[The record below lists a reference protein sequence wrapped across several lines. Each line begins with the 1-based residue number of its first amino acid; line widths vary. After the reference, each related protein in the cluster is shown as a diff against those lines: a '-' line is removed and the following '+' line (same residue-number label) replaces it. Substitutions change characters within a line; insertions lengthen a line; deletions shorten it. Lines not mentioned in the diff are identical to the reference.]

1 MAGRKFNIGRQ
12 NEQVLNKE
20 WHELFMALKYL
31 NNVRYNDA
39 DTVQERQ
46 EQIPKRAL
54 RYQPDSDMDILEAF
68 QGEGTGWKPLFEG
81 FYHPANT
88 NQKLLEEGEAA
99 NYQLGIDPSD
109 GVLSYYNPDVLAWM
123 PVKAQTMS
131 STVNVFSGL
140 SFQFL
145 SPLEASK
152 SNPDLFPVPLATKGR
167 MFASGQLR
175 GINDEEH
182 FFFYSPFGEEYNE
195 DSDITL
201 RIDKDKM
208 SNRAHWIHLDT
219 SRLHNIQKR
228 FIKIDKDPKSV
239 NYGYI
244 GVSTLNTEYYGF
256 RTVKDKNTQHVSG
269 DPRGFLLVKERN
281 KGQNDGDY
289 VAYNNGI
296 KLSEDAIAKYEYI
309 YTITYS
315 FIDYPTILGSTIQNA
330 IPISG
335 PSSYYVGMFDGVP
348 SLFVDGLALES
359 KYSYPDGAGSTESVI
374 YEYDKSDGNIKFS
387 TDDEGNILND
397 MQMTVLLFPERTED
411 YTFGVDDE
419 DNSVFGSILDFNKD
433 EQTVTVTINESLDS
447 YAKPMVFCNGLS
459 MMSNGLIATQDIDW
473 VVENDKTRI
482 TIKNFDLAEGEL
494 YTFYVADVETS
505 FITTGRCVDGVIEH
519 DSISADEEYIVIV
532 NGLLMTPT
540 NGDIAVDDGR
550 IRINSVYD
558 ITHKE
563 QLEFSVFR
571 IDNTD
576 ETALNL
582 VFDNDVSSYSVRID
596 DGGTES
602 VYNNCNNAV
611 VYLGNAILLDR
622 DGFRAA
628 ANSAENYY
636 KPGQITFDSDDFGNE
651 IYYMHNAT
659 GDKELLTGLDKRVL
673 EEIMG
678 FYVNKGT
685 VNLLLTEDQV
695 NEFWDA
701 SPLLTYFAHTYCNQI
716 DEPLITGSNNN
727 VQVQIGKGN
736 FTYEGK
742 AGRFDVWLTGN
753 NSLSTYYNGLMIEN
767 REVNIDDG
775 TTRTYQVDLPKLYI
789 PDDLLVV
796 LDAVYNHFKD
806 LKNPEELLTNEKYK
820 NVLTD
825 YEISPGRPLRE
836 AFMTN
841 SLLVSA
847 LQLAKYMY
855 EELNNESIQ
864 YVIEHIEGQEVIAA
878 YRDYINLETN
888 QNTNHGQIYNS
899 ARETVQADF
908 SLAPAIVNVY
918 LNGVLLDPSEY
929 HKFDDDKIMFEANVC
944 GIHQLPEPKKMA
956 ECLINEYLS
965 DSFKESIVKDYTNY
979 PKRVMRMPEE
989 NDLYYIPTSNRDV
1002 ILVEKRNDLSLKSV
1016 TFDVLTSSYGTL
1028 EFSEDYYDIPRS
1040 LTNTIDH
1047 VKIYINGVLYKGR
1060 YELVTRHGVR
1070 GIKLLEKDVLKIDP
1084 LYEHFTMFPMDWE
1097 ENKHLFGTEKYQRKI
1112 DKITFEWR

>member
-1 MAGRKFNIGRQ
+1 MAGRKFNMGRQ

-20 WHELFMALKYL
+20 WHQLFMALKYL
-31 NNVRYNDA
+31 NDERYRNA
-39 DTVQERQ
+39 ETVQERQ
-46 EQIPKRAL
+46 EQVPERAL
-54 RYQPDSDMDILEAF
+54 RFQPDTLMDILEAY
-68 QGEGTGWKPLFEG
+68 QGEGEGWSPLFKG

-88 NQKLLEEGEAA
+88 NQKLIEENTATD
-99 NYQLGIDPSD
+99 YQLGVDPNT
-109 GVLSYYNPDVLAWM
+109 GVLSYMNPDVMAWM

-145 SPLEASK
+145 SPLEKSK
-152 SNPDLFPVPLATKGR
+152 SNPDVFPVPLTTKGR
-167 MFASGQLR
+167 MFASGKVP
-175 GINDEEH
+175 GDDAEH
-182 FFFYSPFGEEYNE
+182 FMFYSPFGDEYNE
-195 DSDITL
+195 DSDITI
-201 RIDKDKM
+201 RVDKSKM
-208 SNRAHWIHLDT
+208 SDKAHWIHLDT

-228 FIKIDKDPKSV
+228 FIKIDKDPNSV

-244 GVSTLNTEYYGF
+244 GVATLNTEYYGF
-256 RTVKDKNTQHVSG
+256 RTVKDKSNGHISA
-269 DPRGFLLVKERN
+269 DPRGFLLVKERI
-281 KGQNDGDY
+281 KGKNDGDY
-289 VAYNNGI
+289 VVHNNGI
-296 KLSEDAIAKYEYI
+296 KLSESAMEKYEYI
-309 YTITYS
+309 YAITYS

-330 IPISG
+330 IPVSG

-359 KYSYPDGAGSTESVI
+359 KYSYPGGSSVI
-374 YEYDKSDGNIKFS
+374 YEYDKSDGNIKF
-387 TDDEGNILND
+387 TVDDEGNIMND

-411 YTFGVDDE
+411 YTFGVDD
-419 DNSVFGSILDFNKD
+419 DNGSLFGSCLDYNKK
-433 EQTVTVTINESLDS
+433 EQTVTVAIDEPLTD

-459 MMSNGLIATQDIDW
+459 MMSNGLIATQDINW
-473 VVENDKTRI
+473 VIEDNKTKI
-482 TIKNFDLAEGEL
+482 TIKNFDIAEGEL

-505 FITTGRCVDGVIEH
+505 FITTGRCIDGVIEH
-519 DSISADEEYIVIV
+519 PAISADEEYIVIV

-558 ITHKE
+558 IDQKQ

-571 IDNTD
+571 IDNAD
-576 ETALNL
+576 ESALNL

-602 VYNNCNNAV
+602 VYNNCNNAI

-622 DGFRAA
+622 DGLRGA

-636 KPGQITFDSDDFGNE
+636 KPGQITFEADDYGNE
-651 IYYMHNAT
+651 VYYMHKAT
-659 GDKELLTGLDKRVL
+659 GDRVRL
-673 EEIMG
+673 EGMDLRIINEILG
-678 FYVNKGT
+678 FYVGKGSIN
-685 VNLLLTEDQV
+685 VLLSEDQI
-695 NEFWDA
+695 NDFWTG

-716 DEPLITGSNNN
+716 DEPLISGSNNN
-727 VQVQIGKGN
+727 VKVEIGKGT

-742 AGRFDVWLTGN
+742 ASRFDVWLTGN

-775 TTRTYQVDLPKLYI
+775 TTRTYQVDLPKLDI
-789 PDDLLVV
+789 PEDILVV
-796 LDAVYNHFKD
+796 LDYIYNEFASVED
-806 LKNPEELLTNEKYK
+806 PEDLLTDPKYE
-820 NVLTD
+820 NVLNTKF
-825 YEISPGRPLRE
+825 ISANRPLRD

-847 LQLAKYMY
+847 LQLARYIY
-855 EELNNESIQ
+855 DELNNESIQ

-888 QNTNHGQIYNS
+888 ANTDHGQIYKLAKDS
-899 ARETVQADF
+899 IQADF
-908 SLAPAIVNVY
+908 ALAPAITNVY
-918 LNGVLLDPSEY
+918 LNGVMLYPEEY
-929 HKFDDDKIMFEANVC
+929 HKYDDDKIMFEANIC
-944 GIHQLPEPKKMA
+944 GLNPMPESKVMA
-956 ECLINEYLS
+956 KCLFNEYLS
-965 DSFKESIVKDYTNY
+965 DSFKESIVKAYENY
-979 PKRVMRMPEE
+979 PKRIMRLPEE
-989 NDLYYIPTSNRDV
+989 NDLYYIPTTNRDV

-1016 TFDVLTSSYGTL
+1016 TFDVLTSSYGTF

-1040 LTNTIDH
+1040 LTNTVDH
-1047 VKIYINGVLYKGR
+1047 VKIYINGVLYKGK

-1070 GIKLLEKDVLKIDP
+1070 GIKLLDNDALKIDP
-1084 LYEHFTMFPMDWE
+1084 MYEYFNMFPMEWE
-1097 ENKHLFGTEKYQRKI
+1097 EYKHLYGTEKYERKI

>member
-1 MAGRKFNIGRQ
+1 MAGRKFNMGRQ

-20 WHELFMALKYL
+20 WHELFMTLKYL
-31 NNVRYNDA
+31 NDIRYNNA
-39 DTVQERQ
+39 ETVQERQ

-54 RYQPDSDMDILEAF
+54 RFQPDTLMDILEAYE
-68 QGEGTGWKPLFEG
+68 GEGEGWKPLFEG

-88 NQKLLEEGEAA
+88 NQKLIEENAA
-99 NYQLGIDPSD
+99 TDYQLGVDPNT
-109 GVLSYYNPDVLAWM
+109 GVLSYMNPDVMAWM

-145 SPLEASK
+145 SPLESSK
-152 SNPDLFPVPLATKGR
+152 SNTNVFPVPLVTKGR
-167 MFASGQLR
+167 MFASGQIP
-175 GINDEEH
+175 GVSNEEH
-182 FFFYSPFGEEYNE
+182 FFFYSPFGNEYNE
-195 DSDITL
+195 DSDITVT
-201 RIDKDKM
+201 IDESKM

-228 FIKIDKDPKSV
+228 FIKIDKDPNSI

-244 GVSTLNTEYYGF
+244 GVATLNTEYYGF
-256 RTVKDKNTQHVSG
+256 RMVKDKNTQHIYG

-289 VAYNNGI
+289 VVHNNGI
-296 KLSEDAIAKYEYI
+296 KLSEDAMNKYDYI

-315 FIDYPTILGSTIQNA
+315 FIDYPTMLGKTIQRA
-330 IPISG
+330 IPVSG

-359 KYSYPDGAGSTESVI
+359 KYSYPEGNGSAESI
-374 YEYDKSDGNIKFS
+374 LYEYDKSDGNIKF
-387 TDDEGNILND
+387 TVDDEGNIMND

-411 YTFGVDDE
+411 YTFGIDDE
-419 DNSVFGSILDFNKD
+419 DNSVFGSALEYNKA
-433 EQTVTVTINESLDS
+433 EQTVTVMIDELLTNYE
-447 YAKPMVFCNGLS
+447 KPMVFCNGLS

-473 VVENDKTRI
+473 VLEGGKTKI

-519 DSISADEEYIVIV
+519 PAISADEEYIVIV

-571 IDNTD
+571 IDNAD
-576 ETALNL
+576 ESALNL
-582 VFDNDVSSYSVRID
+582 VFDGDVSSYSVRID

-602 VYNNCNNAV
+602 VYNDCNNAV

-622 DGFRAA
+622 DGFRGAS
-628 ANSAENYY
+628 NSIENYY
-636 KPGQITFDSDDFGNE
+636 KPGQITFESDDFGNE
-651 IYYMHNAT
+651 VYYIHKAT
-659 GDKELLTGLDKRVL
+659 GDKELLEGMDKRVI

-678 FYVNKGT
+678 FYVGKGSIN
-685 VNLLLTEDQV
+685 VLLSEDQI
-695 NEFWDA
+695 NEFWPA
-701 SPLLTYFAHTYCNQI
+701 SPLLTYFAHTYCNQL
-716 DEPLITGSNNN
+716 DEPLVVGSNNN
-727 VQVQIGKGN
+727 VQVQIGKGD
-736 FTYEGK
+736 FTYQGK
-742 AGRFDVWLTGN
+742 ASRFDVWLTGN
-753 NSLSTYYNGLMIEN
+753 NSLSTYYNGLMIDN

-775 TTRTYQVDLPKLYI
+775 TTRTYEVSLPKLNI
-789 PDDLLVV
+789 PDDWVTV
-796 LDAVYNHFKD
+796 LNAVHNHFKE
-806 LKNPEELLTNEKYK
+806 LKDPEELLTNPKYA
-820 NVLTD
+820 NVLNEKT
-825 YEISPGRPLRE
+825 ISPGRYLYD

-847 LQLAKYMY
+847 LQLARYIY
-855 EELNNESIQ
+855 DELNNETIQ
-864 YVIEHIEGQEVIAA
+864 YVIEHIEGQETIAA
-878 YRDYINLETN
+878 YRDYVHLETN
-888 QNTNHGQIYNS
+888 ANTDHGQIYAA
-899 ARETVQADF
+899 ARETIQADF
-908 SLAPAIVNVY
+908 ALAPAIVNVY
-918 LNGVLLDPSEY
+918 LNGILLDPSEY

-944 GIHQLPEPKKMA
+944 GLYPLPEAEQMA
-956 ECLINEYLS
+956 LCLDNEYLS
-965 DSFKESIVKDYTNY
+965 DSFKESIVNSYKNY
-979 PKRVMRMPEE
+979 PKHIMRLPQE
-989 NDLYYIPTSNRDV
+989 NDLYYIPVSNRDTV
-1002 ILVEKRNDLSLKSV
+1002 LIEKRNDLSLKSV
-1016 TFDVLTSSYGTL
+1016 TFDVLTSSYGTF

-1047 VKIYINGVLYKGR
+1047 VKIYINGVLYKGK

-1070 GIKLLEKDVLKIDP
+1070 GIKLLDKDAIKIDP
-1084 LYEHFTMFPMDWE
+1084 LYEYFTMFPLEWE
-1097 ENKHLFGTEKYQRKI
+1097 AHKHLFGTEKYQRKI